1 MAGRARGGA
10 PGRRV
15 GRLDSSDSRRGR
27 GSLPE
32 VQIRS
37 SGSARAPTV
46 SKGYRRHYNLSQ
58 RTKLGHHLGYR
69 LWRFPTRPGRVVT
82 VLGTQWVVTRLHVM
96 DSYPK
101 YVPDTVGVSVHTYC
115 SHPGPSSA
123 PLWRAIAPFRRTSY
137 YSHPAVRL
145 CGEVAPPRRTSRSP
159 RAPA

>member
-1 MAGRARGGA
+1 MTDGHAFLSVCMK
-10 PGRRV
+10 RV
-15 GRLDSSDSRRGR
+15 
-27 GSLPE
+27 
-32 VQIRS
+32 IRS

-115 SHPGPSSA
+115 SHPAVRPCG
-123 PLWRAIAPFRRTSY
+123 AIAPFRRTSY

-145 CGEVAPPRRTSRSP
+145 CGEVAPPRRTP
-159 RAPA
+159 PLAQPVDC